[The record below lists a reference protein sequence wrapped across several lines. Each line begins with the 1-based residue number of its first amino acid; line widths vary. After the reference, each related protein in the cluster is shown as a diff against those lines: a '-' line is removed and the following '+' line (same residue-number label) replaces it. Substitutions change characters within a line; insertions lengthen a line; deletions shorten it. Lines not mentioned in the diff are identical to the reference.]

1 MALEVLRK
9 VGLSEGEIKVYSA
22 LLEIGVTSLNRIHE
36 KTGIERR
43 NIYDIL
49 NKLIE
54 RGLVTYITEN
64 RKRMFQAAHPKKLLD
79 YLEDKKEAL
88 DETKE
93 LVKKELPIFV
103 EKFELAKPSINAEV
117 YRGVEGIKTVWED
130 MLNYKAIYW
139 IGSGRYVP
147 KRLPVYYE
155 QWTKRRLK
163 KGIKIYNIMRYEMR
177 KETKPYSLEE
187 LRFLPKAFSGNPTVL
202 GVHGNKAVNYLLGED
217 FFAFVLESKELAENY
232 KRYHKYLWENVAKR

>member
-1 MALEVLRK
+1 MNAALLRQ
-9 VGLSEGEIKVYSA
+9 VGLSNGEIKVYSA
-22 LLEIGVTSLNRIHE
+22 LLDTGVTSLNRIHE

-54 RGLVTYITEN
+54 RGLVTYVTEN
-64 RKRMFQAAHPKKLLD
+64 RKRVFQVAHPSKILS

-88 DETKE
+88 DETKKAVE
-93 LVKKELPIFV
+93 KELPSFV
-103 EKFELAKPSINAEV
+103 QKFELAKPSINAEI
-117 YRGVEGIKTVWED
+117 YRGIEGMKTVWED

-139 IGSGRYVP
+139 IGSGRYMP
-147 KRLPVYYE
+147 KRLPVYFE

-163 KGIKIYNIMRYEMR
+163 RKVKIFNIMRYEMK
-177 KETKPYSLEE
+177 KEVTPYPLEE
-187 LRFLPKAFSGNPTVL
+187 IRFLPKEFSGNPTVL
-202 GVHGNKAVNYLLGED
+202 GIHGNKAVNLLLGED

-232 KRYHKYLWENVAKR
+232 RRYHKYLWEHVAKR